1 MPRPTALSLAHIKP
15 GPKRRI
21 IYVSEAL
28 YLVIQP
34 SGHRSWM
41 VRFRGPSGKP
51 SKIVLGSVDFEAEI
65 PGQPEIGMP
74 LTLAAARQLANE
86 ILRQRALGRDPV
98 ADHKAAKLRQR
109 TQIQEAEAYAFST
122 LARRYIDEYLIVQR
136 KARKWRRFA
145 RQLGLLYPVDGGEP
159 TMAAN
164 GLVQRWRDR
173 DVRTIDD
180 VEILS
185 VYREARVIGTPGIV
199 ARKREPAESRTHNLH
214 RALSSFFGWLT
225 HPSER
230 IVKTNPCAGLLLP
243 VKAEPRDRVLRP
255 EEIVKFWHACDKISV
270 PFGAVFKLLLLTGAR
285 LNEVGG
291 MLEDELNGDAMWEL
305 PGSRSKNRR
314 AHQVPL
320 PPLAVEII
328 ASVPR
333 IENCP
338 YVFSITG
345 RAPISGYSKKKRE
358 LDKVMGK
365 PKPWRLHDLR
375 RTAVTGMAE
384 LGIRP
389 DVIELCVNH
398 VSGVRRG
405 VAGTYNKAELLDE
418 RRKALRRWALRIEGL
433 TSGEQTK
440 KVVRLRS
447 H

>member
-1 MPRPTALSLAHIKP
+1 
-15 GPKRRI
+15 
-21 IYVSEAL
+21 
-28 YLVIQP
+28 
-34 SGHRSWM
+34 
-41 VRFRGPSGKP
+41 
-51 SKIVLGSVDFEAEI
+51 
-65 PGQPEIGMP
+65 
-74 LTLAAARQLANE
+74 
-86 ILRQRALGRDPV
+86 
-98 ADHKAAKLRQR
+98 
-109 TQIQEAEAYAFST
+109 
-122 LARRYIDEYLIVQR
+122 
-136 KARKWRRFA
+136 
-145 RQLGLLYPVDGGEP
+145 
-159 TMAAN
+159 
-164 GLVQRWRDR
+164 
-173 DVRTIDD
+173 
-180 VEILS
+180 
-185 VYREARVIGTPGIV
+185 
-199 ARKREPAESRTHNLH
+199 
-214 RALSSFFGWLT
+214 
-225 HPSER
+225 
-230 IVKTNPCAGLLLP
+230 
-243 VKAEPRDRVLRP
+243 
-255 EEIVKFWHACDKISV
+255 
-270 PFGAVFKLLLLTGAR
+270 
-285 LNEVGG
+285 